1 MAKRKLLIDDFDNL
15 LSVTHTSTNAKVRGI
30 VTVVSPM
37 KKGKT
42 CKYFDGEL
50 ADDKA
55 RIRLFGFNNNVRQ
68 KLLEH
73 HRNKDS
79 IIIRKCEVKHA
90 RKGDKLEVMLAKQT
104 EIDNCSN
111 TFVVSQEDN
120 ISCLTDLNDLDEYAQ

>member
-55 RIRLFGFNNNVRQ
+55 RIRL
-68 KLLEH
+68 L
-73 HRNKDS
+73 DS
-79 IIIRKCEVKHA
+79 TTTSGKSYLNII
-90 RKGDKLEVMLAKQT
+90 
-104 EIDNCSN
+104 EIK
-111 TFVVSQEDN
+111 TV
-120 ISCLTDLNDLDEYAQ
+120 